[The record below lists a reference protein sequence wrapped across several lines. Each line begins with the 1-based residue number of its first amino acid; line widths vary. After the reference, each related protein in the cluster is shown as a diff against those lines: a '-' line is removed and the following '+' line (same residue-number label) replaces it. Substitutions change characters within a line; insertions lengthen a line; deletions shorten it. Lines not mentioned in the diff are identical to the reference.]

1 METFRL
7 PRSKEERSSVSK
19 SRNDDATAKR
29 PVSVRNNDKLR
40 ITITKTNDNDNK
52 ENRCRLVEEKLKQ
65 VLESR
70 LEERREYIKLI
81 KQTKKINLSLYN
93 NMMRA
98 GAERGDALFSK
109 GNSCRKSSKE
119 DEEEA
124 ALLWAY
130 QTVKKEYMRRLESQ
144 HETPKY
150 PKEAQPLRKS
160 RWLSRKLEVER
171 EKRAKAQQKLKMEE
185 EKQSNGDV
193 KKMSLNEAPCE
204 PKEVKK
210 KVSKEK
216 PIPEPE
222 KISSSDEPSGTESP
236 RSHVKIIGMQDTMR
250 NKKNSRTLIYT
261 TKAYQTDQ
269 ERLDAAQKL
278 LSHLKEKQRDHSNDS
293 LSRQEFN
300 LQNEEEVQDS
310 VFSDPAG
317 EYIYLNCN

>member
-7 PRSKEERSSVSK
+7 PRSKEEKSAVSV
-19 SRNDDATAKR
+19 KR
-29 PVSVRNNDKLR
+29 PVSGRSKDKLR
-40 ITITKTNDNDNK
+40 ITITKNYDNDNK

-93 NMMRA
+93 NMMKA

-130 QTVKKEYMRRLESQ
+130 QTVKREYIRRLESQ
-144 HETPKY
+144 HESPKD
-150 PKEAQPLRKS
+150 PKEAKTMRKS

-171 EKRAKAQQKLKMEE
+171 EKRAKAQQKLKLEE
-185 EKQSNGDV
+185 EKQLNGDV
-193 KKMSLNEAPCE
+193 KKISINEAPCE
-204 PKEVKK
+204 SKEIKK
-210 KVSKEK
+210 KVLKEK
-216 PIPEPE
+216 LIPKPE
-222 KISSSDEPSGTESP
+222 KMNPPEEPSGTESP

-293 LSRQEFN
+293 SPRQGFN
-300 LQNEEEVQDS
+300 LQNEEEVQDN
-310 VFSDPAG
+310 AW
-317 EYIYLNCN
+317 

>member
-7 PRSKEERSSVSK
+7 PRSKEEKSAVSV
-19 SRNDDATAKR
+19 KR
-29 PVSVRNNDKLR
+29 PVSGRSKDKLR
-40 ITITKTNDNDNK
+40 ITITKNYDNDNK

-93 NMMRA
+93 NMMKA

-130 QTVKKEYMRRLESQ
+130 QTVKREYIRRLESQ
-144 HETPKY
+144 HESPKD
-150 PKEAQPLRKS
+150 PKEAKTMRKS

-171 EKRAKAQQKLKMEE
+171 EKRAKAQQKLKLEE
-185 EKQSNGDV
+185 EKQLNGDV
-193 KKMSLNEAPCE
+193 KKISINEAPCE
-204 PKEVKK
+204 SKEIKK
-210 KVSKEK
+210 KVLKEK
-216 PIPEPE
+216 PIPKPE
-222 KISSSDEPSGTESP
+222 KMIPPEEPSGTESP

-293 LSRQEFN
+293 SPRQGFN
-300 LQNEEEVQDS
+300 LQNEEEVQDC

-317 EYIYLNCN
+317 AYI

>member
-7 PRSKEERSSVSK
+7 PRSKEEKYAVSK

-29 PVSVRNNDKLR
+29 PVIGRSNEKLR
-40 ITITKTNDNDNK
+40 ITITKTNDYDNK

-70 LEERREYIKLI
+70 LEERREYIQLI

-109 GNSCRKSSKE
+109 GNNCRKSSKE
-119 DEEEA
+119 DDEEA

-130 QTVKKEYMRRLESQ
+130 QTVKKEYIRRLESQ

-171 EKRAKAQQKLKMEE
+171 EKRAKEQQKLKMEE
-185 EKQSNGDV
+185 EKQFNGNV
-193 KKMSLNEAPCE
+193 KKLSLNEAPCE
-204 PKEVKK
+204 PIEIKK
-210 KVSKEK
+210 KLSKEK

-293 LSRQEFN
+293 LPRQGFN
-300 LQNEEEVQDS
+300 LQNEEEVQDC

-317 EYIYLNCN
+317 EYI